1 MITKSKQVA
10 HTSYVR
16 ALLEPGIAQM
26 QLKNIPKLYKA
37 LGYSVEIKTSTEN
50 GKIIHKI
57 FVYREGSTS
66 QFFRRTIYIEELDQ
80 KA

>member
-16 ALLEPGIAQM
+16 AQLEPCIAQM

-50 GKIIHKI
+50 GKTIHKI
-57 FVYREGSTS
+57 FVGRGAATS
-66 QFFRRTIYIEELDQ
+66 QFVQRAIYIEELDQ